1 MNQDGNVAVLE
12 ISSINRLEIQPQL
25 IKAWLE
31 KFSNNDA
38 KSIEKECASDQKIEI
53 NDCTWPWG

>member
-1 MNQDGNVAVLE
+1 MNQDNNIAVLDFGA
-12 ISSINRLEIQPQL
+12 ISRLEIQPQL

-38 KSIEKECASDQKIEI
+38 KSIEKECDSDQKIG
-53 NDCTWPWG
+53 NDCVWPWG